1 MQAAPDDT
9 DEEDAVSVMVNGK
22 KTMLS
27 KESYQL
33 LNEQNQATKL
43 QLKKEI
49 HALLAQFKTKT
60 QKKAE
65 WITVKVESAAQLL
78 QNESLEIVRRFFY
91 ECPVKHQ
98 PQCRFGANPLDVTA
112 DSNRVICEKC
122 WVKQ

>member
-65 WITVKVESAAQLL
+65 
-78 QNESLEIVRRFFY
+78 
-91 ECPVKHQ
+91 
-98 PQCRFGANPLDVTA
+98 
-112 DSNRVICEKC
+112 
-122 WVKQ
+122 